1 MLAVVGHVMKR
12 QRVATE
18 QGSAQD
24 CVLQL
29 HNIVRM
35 NLQVLLRPDG
45 SPAFASSAVG
55 SILRPRWI
63 APSLTNSP
71 VEDDIDIA
79 VVLKPVDEMAV
90 EPRMSSRDDKEVAH
104 RDVIV
109 LHGAQNHLNDVRRR
123 RPPSQLLQR
132 RSRSRCGSSAD
143 TDGLGAT
150 VAGADTTLGQAC

>member
-1 MLAVVGHVMKR
+1 MPPTAAWSLMLAVVGYVMKR

-35 NLQVLLRPDG
+35 NLQILLRPDG
-45 SPAFASSAVG
+45 SPAFVSSAVG
-55 SILRPRWI
+55 SILKPRGI

-79 VVLKPVDEMAV
+79 VVLKPFDEMAV
-90 EPRMSSRDDKEVAH
+90 EPRLSARDDKEVAH

-109 LHGAQNHLNDVRRR
+109 LHSAENHMK
-123 RPPSQLLQR
+123 SH
-132 RSRSRCGSSAD
+132 RSH
-143 TDGLGAT
+143 
-150 VAGADTTLGQAC
+150 